1 MKKNIILLYLI
12 FFLSNC
18 GFTPIY
24 QNNTIVNFS
33 IKQVSYS
40 GDKELNNFL
49 KTNLSKYENKNVD
62 NIIYIETTSVYKK
75 IILSKNATGEV
86 TNYQLEAEV
95 KFLIKSKNREII
107 INENHI
113 MNSKSDKFEETRY
126 ERIIKQ
132 NFASA
137 ITNKLLSELMIYQ

>member
-12 FFLSNC
+12 FFLSSC

-49 KTNLSKYENKNVD
+49 KTNLSKYENKNID
-62 NIIYIETTSVYKK
+62 NIIYVETTSVYKK
-75 IILSKNATGEV
+75 IILSKDATGEV

-95 KFLIKSKNREII
+95 KFLIKSKNKEII

>member
-12 FFLSNC
+12 FFLSSC
-18 GFTPIY
+18 GFTPFY
-24 QNNTIVNFS
+24 QNNTKINFS
-33 IKQVSYS
+33 IEQVSYS

-49 KTNLSKYENKNVD
+49 KTNLSKYENKNID
-62 NIIYIETTSVYKK
+62 NIIYIETTSVYEK
-75 IILSKNATGEV
+75 IILSKDATGEV

-95 KFLIKSKNREII
+95 KFLIKSKNKEII

>member
-18 GFTPIY
+18 GFTPVY
-24 QNNTIVNFS
+24 QKNTKVNFS
-33 IKQVSYS
+33 IEQVSYS
-40 GDKELNNFL
+40 GDRELNNFL

-62 NIIYIETTSVYKK
+62 NKIYVETTSVYKK
-75 IILSKNATGEV
+75 TILSKNATGEV
-86 TNYQLEAEV
+86 TNYQLEADV
-95 KFLIKSKNREII
+95 KFLIKSKNKEII

-126 ERIIKQ
+126 ERVIKQ

>member
-24 QNNTIVNFS
+24 QNNTKINFS
-33 IKQVSYS
+33 IEQVSYS

-49 KTNLSKYENKNVD
+49 KTNLSKYENKNID
-62 NIIYIETTSVYKK
+62 NIIYVETTSVYKK
-75 IILSKNATGEV
+75 TILSKNATGEV

-95 KFLIKSKNREII
+95 KFLIKSKNKEIL

>member
-24 QNNTIVNFS
+24 QNNTKINFS
-33 IKQVSYS
+33 IEQVSYS

-49 KTNLSKYENKNVD
+49 KTNLSKYENKNID
-62 NIIYIETTSVYKK
+62 NIIYVETTSVYKK
-75 IILSKNATGEV
+75 IILSKDATGEV

-95 KFLIKSKNREII
+95 KFLIKSKNKEII

>member
-1 MKKNIILLYLI
+1 MKKIIILLSLI

-24 QNNTIVNFS
+24 QNNTKVNFS
-33 IKQVSYS
+33 IEQVSYT
-40 GDKELNNFL
+40 GDRELNNFL
-49 KTNLSKYENKNVD
+49 KTNLNKYKNKNVD
-62 NIIYIETTSVYKK
+62 NKIYIETTSVYKK
-75 IILSKNATGEV
+75 IILSKNAAGEV

>member
-24 QNNTIVNFS
+24 QNNTMVNIS
-33 IKQVSYS
+33 IIQVSYS

-49 KTNLSKYENKNVD
+49 KTNLSKYENKNID
-62 NIIYIETTSVYKK
+62 NKIYVETTSVYKK
-75 IILSKNATGEV
+75 TILSKNATGEV

-95 KFLIKSKNREII
+95 KFLIKSKNKEIL